1 MGQKHPTSDRSFI
14 LIGQACDGK
23 STLGNLMV
31 GGSEQVPFPTHA
43 EREAAG
49 LTREPTGNFAEL
61 NRKAI
66 FEEDEKESPL
76 RIHVVDQ
83 PGLSDPNFS
92 LQDHT
97 KNMITCI
104 KHSYIEMSETFLIV
118 INLNADY
125 IPQSA
130 FEDILQLEDLMAKS
144 SYKFFGN
151 ATIVFTHA
159 DLLLESEE
167 FEGKC
172 LEEILKEK
180 LKDSRWEYLKIL
192 LERVEN
198 RCIFINGKDMSENNR
213 KRILRDLF
221 FLTKPVLRIIFHGNN
236 HFTCAEMQKKLRG
249 ANGNFSITEDKYRL
263 ECNFSPDIDL
273 FNNTSNTFLGLE
285 EGLVE
290 ASRKLRHVSQGI
302 SVMVILISLTEPFI
316 LDMENFINKIP
327 TSYQLSE
334 EFNNDFWKYSLVIF
348 KIGLVQDKQS
358 AIEFIKR
365 NVANNPSLNR
375 ILAQA
380 NGRYTWVETNLQV
393 PPFARIIEQCLEIK
407 KSCEGR
413 DFINRSVIHE
423 LNQLRKEL
431 KPPAPDVPN
440 HERLRK
446 QAGAQYNPEINKILT
461 RTLVLNNGFLS
472 GRLVRFYMKTMNPN
486 ISEALVRKMFPNEDE
501 KVSNEEFIR
510 RLIEKNMKDGANIRE
525 KTQEELL
532 DSMK

>member
-1 MGQKHPTSDRSFI
+1 
-14 LIGQACDGK
+14 
-23 STLGNLMV
+23 
-31 GGSEQVPFPTHA
+31 
-43 EREAAG
+43 
-49 LTREPTGNFAEL
+49 
-61 NRKAI
+61 
-66 FEEDEKESPL
+66 
-76 RIHVVDQ
+76 
-83 PGLSDPNFS
+83 
-92 LQDHT
+92 
-97 KNMITCI
+97 
-104 KHSYIEMSETFLIV
+104 
-118 INLNADY
+118 
-125 IPQSA
+125 
-130 FEDILQLEDLMAKS
+130 
-144 SYKFFGN
+144 
-151 ATIVFTHA
+151 
-159 DLLLESEE
+159 
-167 FEGKC
+167 
-172 LEEILKEK
+172 
-180 LKDSRWEYLKIL
+180 
-192 LERVEN
+192 
-198 RCIFINGKDMSENNR
+198 
-213 KRILRDLF
+213 
-221 FLTKPVLRIIFHGNN
+221 
-236 HFTCAEMQKKLRG
+236 MQKKLRG